1 MLVATAWP
9 LDLTNALNAIGLA
22 DALLGVLGL
31 VLSALTA
38 VAGALVVADVRADVD
53 AARAWQRISAA
64 VTVVGTPVEMAPASR
79 IDARYFVGPQD
90 EGLQRILQAHRF
102 VVPPPAPSD
111 VIQPAPARIDAI
123 IVGGLDDAPA
133 DKGLLTSNAL
143 VVADTLSGGQ
153 TEPAVAA
160 ISRMPRLI
168 ATNAIVIGGGGQR
181 CALRTA
187 PRTRLVANAGI
198 CWDWP
203 VRCAGD
209 PLRGPAGSI
218 AADVI
223 VLADRNGRDHDRAP
237 PNFAPEAAT
246 PAQPSCRGPPIG
258 GSQRQAHAELT
269 PASCATDKRHR
280 SGAEPPTAPA
290 DLAVID
296 NLGDRI
302 PVGAAEVEAV
312 EAYLD
317 DVLRELLAA
326 VCSGQDGHTS

>member
-9 LDLTNALNAIGLA
+9 LDLTNALNAIGLT
-22 DALLGVLGL
+22 DVLLGVLGL

-38 VAGALVVADVRADVD
+38 VAGALVVADARADVD
-53 AARAWQRISAA
+53 AARAWQGISAA
-64 VTVVGTPVEMAPASR
+64 VTVVGTPVEMAPTSR
-79 IDARYFVGPQD
+79 FDALYAVGPQD

-111 VIQPAPARIDAI
+111 VIQPALARTDAI

-153 TEPAVAA
+153 TEPAAA
-160 ISRMPRLI
+160 ISRMPRLV

-187 PRTRLVANAGI
+187 PKTRLVANAGI

-203 VRCAGD
+203 VRCAGA
-209 PLRGPAGSI
+209 PLRGSTGSI

-223 VLADRNGRDHDRAP
+223 VLADRDGRDRDQASP
-237 PNFAPEAAT
+237 DFAPEAAT
-246 PAQPSCRGPPIG
+246 PAQPGCRGPPIG
-258 GSQRQAHAELT
+258 GSQRLVHAELT
-269 PASCATDKRHR
+269 PANCATDKRHR
-280 SGAEPPTAPA
+280 SGAEPPAAPA

-302 PVGAAEVEAV
+302 PVGAAEVEIV
-312 EAYLD
+312 ETYLD

-326 VCSGQDGHTS
+326 VGAGRDGDTS